1 MSCKHSPK
9 EHVLN
14 VVFLFITIFAILVT
28 RGPAQA
34 MGGDQPS
41 AKAAAMPLQQSGNT
55 PLFRP
60 VVTYDVGD
68 FSPQSLAVGDLN
80 GDGKAD
86 LVIAD
91 CQPSGP
97 PNCGNLG
104 GSAEGLVSVLLGNG
118 NGTFAMPVTY
128 DSGAANANSVEVA
141 DVNLDGKPDLVVAE
155 CGPSGTPECG
165 YADGGVVSVL
175 LGNGDGT
182 FQPAMTYSSG
192 GISATSVRV
201 ADVNGDDKP
210 DIVVASVFDTVYNS
224 KSGVV
229 GVLLG
234 KGNGTLQKV
243 LTYPSGEVGTTS
255 VAVADVN
262 GDNKL
267 DLVVSNDDCPDTND
281 AQCAAVL
288 LGNGDGTFQPVVT
301 YRSGGGEVTSIAV
314 ADVNGDGK
322 LDLLVTNWCVFCL
335 NTVGVLLGNG
345 DGTFQPAVTYSSGGY
360 AAWSIA
366 VADVNGD
373 GKPDLLVANQCTGN
387 VTSCTNS
394 NGSIGVLLNNGNG
407 TFGSMTTYASGGL
420 YTKFIVAADINGD
433 AKPDLLV
440 VNPAQLPDARGSVG
454 VLLNNIQA
462 AALQRLRWFRR
473 LILPWSVRQ

>member
-1 MSCKHSPK
+1 M
-9 EHVLN
+9 
-14 VVFLFITIFAILVT
+14 
-28 RGPAQA
+28 
-34 MGGDQPS
+34 
-41 AKAAAMPLQQSGNT
+41 
-55 PLFRP
+55 
-60 VVTYDVGD
+60 
-68 FSPQSLAVGDLN
+68 
-80 GDGKAD
+80 
-86 LVIAD
+86 
-91 CQPSGP
+91 
-97 PNCGNLG
+97 
-104 GSAEGLVSVLLGNG
+104 LLGNG

-267 DLVVSNDDCPDTND
+267 DLVVSNDDCPDT
-281 AQCAAVL
+281 
-288 LGNGDGTFQPVVT
+288 
-301 YRSGGGEVTSIAV
+301 
-314 ADVNGDGK
+314 K
-322 LDLLVTNWCVFCL
+322 
-335 NTVGVLLGNG
+335 
-345 DGTFQPAVTYSSGGY
+345 
-360 AAWSIA
+360 
-366 VADVNGD
+366 
-373 GKPDLLVANQCTGN
+373 
-387 VTSCTNS
+387 
-394 NGSIGVLLNNGNG
+394 
-407 TFGSMTTYASGGL
+407 
-420 YTKFIVAADINGD
+420 
-433 AKPDLLV
+433 
-440 VNPAQLPDARGSVG
+440 
-454 VLLNNIQA
+454 
-462 AALQRLRWFRR
+462 
-473 LILPWSVRQ
+473 